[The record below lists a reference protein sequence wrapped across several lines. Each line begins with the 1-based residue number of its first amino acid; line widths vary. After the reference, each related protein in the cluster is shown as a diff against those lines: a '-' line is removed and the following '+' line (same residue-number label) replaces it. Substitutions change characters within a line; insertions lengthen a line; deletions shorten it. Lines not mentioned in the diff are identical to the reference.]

1 MFGDRAVIADAGTD
15 TIGVV
20 ALVGN
25 DDGTMLDAFE
35 QRLGMRHVVIVAGR
49 DQELDRAALRIDA
62 RVDFRREAAA
72 ASPHTTIST
81 FFLLRRHAD
90 ARARSSSSII
100 CTLPSCAFTMAS
112 IRRSQIPC
120 LAPAVEA
127 IVGRRVGPVSLGH
140 VAPRRT
146 CAQYPEDAVEHA
158 PVFLRLDAAPLPRQ
172 QRLDDAPLEV
182 REIVAHDPGPDV
194 WEREIT
200 VRSPVSRK
208 N

>member
-1 MFGDRAVIADAGTD
+1 MPSLSLREQDGKNCGTTGRGLQLIEPNSHGGELDESEEVGAELVVSRGDAPELLQLVEEALDVIALAIDRLLPAKLGLPVGAVGNVGDRAVIADAGTD

-81 FFLLRRHAD
+81 FF
-90 ARARSSSSII
+90 S
-100 CTLPSCAFTMAS
+100 TP
-112 IRRSQIPC
+112 
-120 LAPAVEA
+120 EA
-127 IVGRRVGPVSLGH
+127 
-140 VAPRRT
+140 
-146 CAQYPEDAVEHA
+146 C
-158 PVFLRLDAAPLPRQ
+158 
-172 QRLDDAPLEV
+172 
-182 REIVAHDPGPDV
+182 
-194 WEREIT
+194 
-200 VRSPVSRK
+200 
-208 N
+208 